1 MGMKLARRPR
11 TWFGEEDDIVTAEIY
26 LLRALLQSPVIT
38 VPQTTPLA
46 DVHRMLVDERVP
58 AVVVVDD
65 ERTLLGLITR
75 TDVLRVLLDEPD
87 ALAAQAMSRFVVAI
101 AADATIET
109 AAMMATEN
117 VGEVVVTGRDGEL
130 LGLVSAVDIA
140 RHVATRAGYLP

>member
-1 MGMKLARRPR
+1 MKLARRPR

-38 VPQTTPLA
+38 VPQTAPLA

-58 AVVVVDD
+58 AIIVVDD

-87 ALAAQAMSRFVVAI
+87 ALAAEAMSRFVVAI
-101 AADATIET
+101 P
-109 AAMMATEN
+109 
-117 VGEVVVTGRDGEL
+117 
-130 LGLVSAVDIA
+130 
-140 RHVATRAGYLP
+140 TRRSRPRRR